1 MYCVFVKHDTA
12 AIKAWRNLLAYNTE
26 AIYRTERELKASGA
40 ITLSAYDILIELETA
55 PENRLRMYDL
65 SQACILTK
73 SGATKIVN
81 SLEKQ
86 GYLKREKCPSDLR
99 GFHAV
104 ITAKGSAAVRKAW
117 PIYKQCIENFFAASL
132 TGAEIAQLSVILP
145 KLRAKLP
152 GNFMAQACSE

>member
-1 MYCVFVKHDTA
+1 MKHDTP
-12 AIKAWRNLLAYNTE
+12 AIKAWRDLLAFNTE
-26 AIYRTERELKASGA
+26 AIYRTERELKAAGA
-40 ITLSAYDILIELETA
+40 IPLSAYDILIELETA
-55 PENRLRMYDL
+55 PEKRLRMYDL

-81 SLEKQ
+81 TLEKQ

-117 PIYKQCIENFFAASL
+117 PVYRQCIENFFTASL
-132 TGAEIAQLSVILP
+132 SAAEVRQLSVILP
-145 KLRAKLP
+145 KLRKKLP
-152 GNFMAQACSE
+152 GNFMAQACGE

>member
-1 MYCVFVKHDTA
+1 MKHDTP
-12 AIKAWRNLLAYNTE
+12 AIQAWRNLLAYNTE
-26 AIYRTERELKASGA
+26 AIYRTERELKAAGA
-40 ITLSAYDILIELETA
+40 IPLSAYDILIELETA
-55 PENRLRMYDL
+55 PEKRLRMFDL

-81 SLEKQ
+81 TLEKQ

-104 ITAKGSAAVRKAW
+104 ISAKGSAAVRKAW
-117 PIYKQCIENFFAASL
+117 PVYKQCIESLFTASL
-132 TGAEIAQLSVILP
+132 SAAEIKQLSAILP

-152 GNFMAQACSE
+152 DNFMAQACSE

>member
-1 MYCVFVKHDTA
+1 MKHDTA
-12 AIKAWRNLLAYNTE
+12 AIKAWRNLLDYNTE
-26 AIYRTERELKASGA
+26 ALYRTERELKAAGA
-40 ITLSAYDILIELETA
+40 IALSAYDILIELETA
-55 PENRLRMYDL
+55 PEKRLRMYDL

-73 SGATKIVN
+73 SGATKMVN

-104 ITAKGSAAVRKAW
+104 ITARGSAAVRKAW
-117 PIYKQCIENFFAASL
+117 PVYRQCIENFFTSALNAQ
-132 TGAEIAQLSVILP
+132 EIKQLSEILP
-145 KLRAKLP
+145 KLRAHLP